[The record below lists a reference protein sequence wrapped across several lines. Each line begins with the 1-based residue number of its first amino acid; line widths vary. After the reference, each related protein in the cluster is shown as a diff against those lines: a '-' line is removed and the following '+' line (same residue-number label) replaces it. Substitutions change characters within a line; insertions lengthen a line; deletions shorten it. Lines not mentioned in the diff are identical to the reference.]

1 MRDALPDPR
10 GHLVWETRGLLAWQL
25 KLQSFGRLLL
35 LLYIS
40 HVPVDGI
47 SSQIA
52 QGRLQET
59 PTFVLWQSWAGSVAG
74 GNNQREPSVN
84 VNHQLGVSIPFFQ
97 VSAVK
102 LICFTN

>member
-25 KLQSFGRLLL
+25 KLQSFGRFLL

-47 SSQIA
+47 SSKLLREGCRKRRRLSS
-52 QGRLQET
+52 GRAGQE
-59 PTFVLWQSWAGSVAG
+59 VLLVEIISVS
-74 GNNQREPSVN
+74 PP
-84 VNHQLGVSIPFFQ
+84 L
-97 VSAVK
+97 
-102 LICFTN
+102 T